1 MPSKTR
7 RNLLA
12 LLGGGVAVGL
22 AGSAV
27 VYVQPETTPLV
38 IVNNQMNSD
47 QLVTTTIRTIGE
59 DETIVDDTQTISAGD
74 EQGYTELVAD
84 EPLMITVRTDS
95 GLEETFQWTETA
107 EENGLGVGITT
118 DGIGF
123 EVATPQ

>member
-22 AGSAV
+22 TGSAV

-47 QLVTTTIRTIGE
+47 LLVTTTIRTGE
-59 DETIVDDTQTISAGD
+59 DETIVDDIQTIPAGD

-84 EPLMITVRTDS
+84 EPLVITVRTDN

-118 DGIGF
+118 EGVGF
-123 EVATPQ
+123 EVATS